1 MGEMKTYLWL
11 IEWEDQFIKPKRVEV
26 RHVSRLPGVGDDD
39 LERYLIEE
47 AVPAKATE
55 LTRVGGPTRQ
65 TILRLTSERTQA
77 TGFANTDEGV
87 ALLLGDV
94 AVSIGWNAEVV
105 WDSDSDSERDE
116 DPDTSET

>member
-1 MGEMKTYLWL
+1 MVPMAEKKTYLWL
-11 IEWEDQFIKPKRVEV
+11 IEWEDSMKPKRVEV
-26 RHVSRLPGVGDDD
+26 RHVARLSGVGDDD
-39 LERYLIEE
+39 LERFLIEE

-55 LTRVGGPTRQ
+55 LTRLGGPARQ
-65 TILRLTSERTQA
+65 TILRLTGERTQA

-105 WDSDSDSERDE
+105 WSSGSDSEV
-116 DPDTSET
+116 DPGTSET